1 MHTSIRTFFSWA
13 KPLSCLPKN
22 EATEAEA
29 VSKVKVGD
37 TEKGRVVPNAEEE
50 CRADAFHAAKR
61 ALSLVACFLEK
72 STEQVFMRL

>member
-1 MHTSIRTFFSWA
+1 VHTSIQTFFSWA
-13 KPLSCLPKN
+13 KARSFLPKS

-29 VSKVKVGD
+29 VSKVKVGG

-50 CRADAFHAAKR
+50 CRADAFHAAQR